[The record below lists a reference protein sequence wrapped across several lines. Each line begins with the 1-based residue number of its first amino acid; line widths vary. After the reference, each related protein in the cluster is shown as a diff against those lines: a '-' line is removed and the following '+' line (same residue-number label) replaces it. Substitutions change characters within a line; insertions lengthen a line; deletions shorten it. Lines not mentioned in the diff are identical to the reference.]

1 MSGRKVNSNAWG
13 ENFAEELRWELY
25 ELAQPPRE
33 GEAERPWLRD
43 YRTDVA
49 PYLQRQGYT
58 VPSRAAWYRFLGRMR
73 EADAAKRILSVESA
87 RRIARGIQKVKVD
100 NALAADMF
108 TALSV
113 DAATLGNE
121 EGAKML
127 ADAAAKYAAASL
139 AERKL
144 DLDRAAQATKEETL
158 RLAREKFEAAEK
170 RLAAVREACEGAKAA
185 PGGLT
190 PETLRKI
197 EEAAGLL

>member
-1 MSGRKVNSNAWG
+1 MSGRKVHSNAWG
-13 ENFAEELRWELY
+13 EGFAEELRWELY

-144 DLDRAAQATKEETL
+144 DLDRAAQATKEEQL
-158 RLAREKFEAAEK
+158 RLAREKWEAAEK

>member
-1 MSGRKVNSNAWG
+1 MAVDRKTNSNAWG

-25 ELAQPPRE
+25 ELSQPPRE

-43 YRTDVA
+43 YRADVA
-49 PYLQRQGYT
+49 PYMQRMGYA
-58 VPSRAAWYRFLGRMR
+58 VPSRSSWYRFLGRMR

-144 DLDRAAQATKEETL
+144 DLDRAAQATKEEQL
-158 RLAREKFEAAEK
+158 RLAREKWEDQQRRNAE
-170 RLAAVREACEGAKAA
+170 AKAA
-185 PGGLT
+185 LEGVASAGGLS
-190 PETLRKI
+190 PETLAEI
-197 EEAAGLL
+197 ERAAKLL